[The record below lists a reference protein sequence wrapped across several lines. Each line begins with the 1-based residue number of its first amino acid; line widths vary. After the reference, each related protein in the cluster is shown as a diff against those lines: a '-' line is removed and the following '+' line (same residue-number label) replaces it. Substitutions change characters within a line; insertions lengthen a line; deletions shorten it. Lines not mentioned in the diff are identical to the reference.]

1 MSDHITTYTGVWFY
15 PTNPKPESIDI
26 HDIAHSLSLMC
37 RGNGHVKTFFSVG
50 QHCIFCAKEAEA
62 EGLSP
67 RMILACLLHDASEA
81 YLSDVPR
88 PFKKELPR
96 YNEWENAILD
106 VIYGKYL
113 GSTLNI
119 DEQKQL
125 KRIDDALL
133 YFDIQMLLAEDPKQS
148 EPSVLI
154 KPDYT
159 VRPFDEVENKY
170 LEIFDK
176 YIKRI

>member
-15 PTNPKPESIDI
+15 PTAPKAESIDI
-26 HDIAHSLSLMC
+26 RDIAHSLSLMC

-50 QHCIFCAKEAEA
+50 QHCILCAKEAEA

-96 YNEWENAILD
+96 YNEWEDAILD
-106 VIYGKYL
+106 IIYNKYL
-113 GSTLNI
+113 GSTLNA
-119 DEQKQL
+119 DEQAQL
-125 KRIDDALL
+125 KKIDDALL
-133 YFDIQMLLAEDPKQS
+133 YFDIQMLLSEAPKQLK
-148 EPSVLI
+148 PSVLI
-154 KPDYT
+154 KPDYR
-159 VRPFDEVENKY
+159 VRPFDETENEY
-170 LEIFDK
+170 LDMFYK
-176 YIKRI
+176 YINRI